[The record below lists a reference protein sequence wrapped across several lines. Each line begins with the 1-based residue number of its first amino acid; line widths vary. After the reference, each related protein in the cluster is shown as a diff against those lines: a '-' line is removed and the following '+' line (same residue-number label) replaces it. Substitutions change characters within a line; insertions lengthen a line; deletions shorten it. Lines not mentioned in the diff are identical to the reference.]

1 MFISHSNIIRH
12 IEKQEKTPLS
22 RDTPITEPDA
32 DMTQMVEVKDRIFKL
47 TMINTMTALTEKL
60 DNVHEQVENF
70 NREMDCTRNNQMEIL
85 EIRIIRLII
94 INTGTEM
101 KNAFDGLISRSDT
114 AM

>member
-12 IEKQEKTPLS
+12 TEKQEKTPLW

-47 TMINTMTALTEKL
+47 TMINMMKALIEKVG
-60 DNVHEQVENF
+60 NMHEQVENF
-70 NREMDCTRNNQMEIL
+70 NREMDCIRNNQMEIL
-85 EIRIIRLII
+85 EIILII

-101 KNAFDGLISRSDT
+101 KNAFDGLSSRSDT

>member
-1 MFISHSNIIRH
+1 MFTSHSNIIRH
-12 IEKQEKTPLS
+12 TEKQEKTPLS

-47 TMINTMTALTEKL
+47 TMINIMKALIEKV

-70 NREMDCTRNNQMEIL
+70 NREMDCIRNNQMEIL
-85 EIRIIRLII
+85 EITIILII
-94 INTGTEM
+94 INTGAEM
-101 KNAFDGLISRSDT
+101 KNAFDGLSSRSDT

>member
-47 TMINTMTALTEKL
+47 TMINMMKALIEKV
-60 DNVHEQVENF
+60 DNMHEQVENF
-70 NREMDCTRNNQMEIL
+70 NREMDCIRNNQMEIL
-85 EIRIIRLII
+85 EIILII

-101 KNAFDGLISRSDT
+101 KNAFHGLSSRSDT